1 MKRAQSTQLSFLK
14 RPPSRRAEGKQGRGS
29 SPAFDE
35 AFEAAQRAQVT
46 TLRPQGL
53 DGAALLKGA
62 PKEASLPQLKSS
74 PGEVAKKPDRRAL
87 EPELPSRREPNRQL
101 EPGPAF
107 VLPERPTTPTT
118 QTVMAAA
125 EAQPAP
131 VARPVDPANALLQ
144 LALHDASLTLDV
156 QAQVVRVALETEA
169 AGALNLEVRV
179 HENRADLRV
188 EGPAS
193 PLVVENAP
201 ALREVLSSQGLSLG
215 EFSLGQGHDAPE
227 RRPSEPFEAEGQPP
241 APSASVTA
249 PTPRRRHE
257 GRIDVKV

>member
-14 RPPSRRAEGKQGRGS
+14 RSPSKRPEGKQGRGS

-35 AFEAAQRAQVT
+35 AFEAAQRAQVIP
-46 TLRPQGL
+46 LRPPLL
-53 DGAALLKGA
+53 DGASLKGA
-62 PKEASLPQLKSS
+62 AKEAHATQLKS
-74 PGEVAKKPDRRAL
+74 PGGEASARKPDRRAL
-87 EPELPSRREPNRQL
+87 EPEPHSRREANRQT
-101 EPGPAF
+101 EPGPTF
-107 VLPERPTTPTT
+107 MVPERIAAPTT
-118 QTVMAAA
+118 QAVTVAG
-125 EAQPAP
+125 EATPAS
-131 VARPVDPANALLQ
+131 VARPVDPANALLE

-215 EFSLGQGHDAPE
+215 EFSLGQGHDAPD
-227 RRPSEPFEAEGQPP
+227 RSQPEPFEPEGRPE
-241 APSASVTA
+241 APRSSVTA
-249 PTPRRRHE
+249 PTPTRRHE